1 MGCKINLIGLDLP
14 ITRIK
19 NQKTGNLLKRNHKY
33 VFDLSDLQYKQV
45 RLHWKIKVLRIFL
58 GIAVSVIAALFWCT
72 LFENVFGSPREQL
85 LTQQVENMKLQ
96 YSLVNRELD
105 QSLLSLKSFRL
116 SDDKRFR
123 PILDMDI
130 IPESFRKA
138 GYGGVDRFRDL
149 EGYKNSDILIS
160 SRSKIEEI
168 KNMVNVQRESFKSI
182 AERSVEWKME
192 MDHQPVI
199 SPVEVIFP
207 LGDRFGYREIHP
219 VLGTPRMH
227 YGQDFHVPSGT
238 KVYATGDGKV
248 IESGRTL
255 SGLGNC
261 IVIDHGNGLRSTYGH
276 LSNIK
281 VVPGLNIK
289 RGDLIGLSGNTGLSS
304 GPHLHYQ
311 IEQFGEH
318 KNPINFF
325 TNDLSEEE
333 YKDMIQAF
341 ESKSIFR

>member
-1 MGCKINLIGLDLP
+1 LK
-14 ITRIK
+14 K
-19 NQKTGNLLKRNHKY
+19 NRKY
-33 VFDLSDLQYKQV
+33 VLDLSDLQYKQV
-45 RLHWKIKVLRIFL
+45 RLHWKVKVLNIFMWF
-58 GIAVSVIAALFWCT
+58 AVSVVVAIFWGSI
-72 LFENVFGSPREQL
+72 FESLFGSPREKIL
-85 LTQQVENMKLQ
+85 SQQVENLKLQ
-96 YSLVNRELD
+96 YSLVGRELD
-105 QSLLSLKSFRL
+105 NSLISLKSFRL

-123 PILDMDI
+123 PILDMDSV
-130 IPESFRKA
+130 PESYRKA

-149 EGYKNSDILIS
+149 AGYKNSDILIS

-168 KNMVNVQRESFKSI
+168 KNMANVQKESFKSI
-182 AERSVEWKME
+182 AERCAKWQLE
-192 MDHQPVI
+192 MDHQPII
-199 SPVEVIFP
+199 SPVGVKFP
-207 LGDRFGYREIHP
+207 LGDRFGFREIHP

-248 IESGRTL
+248 IESGRSS
-255 SGLGNC
+255 SGLGNF

-281 VVPGLNIK
+281 VVLGLNVK

-325 TNDLSEEE
+325 NNDLSEEE
-333 YKDMIQAF
+333 YNDMIQAF
-341 ESKSIFR
+341 ESKSKFR